1 MFINNAWSTDMTIQ
15 LKELDTQEK
24 QNKNPG
30 CLCFLFT
37 VPVSQQT
44 FCQLS
49 QEGPEITTA
58 QDGVE
63 GLWGKGM
70 LRKDAK
76 HIPCKCNR
84 TGFVVCNHAV
94 NSNETSSMVGKVK
107 MECM

>member
-1 MFINNAWSTDMTIQ
+1 MFMNNAWSTDMTIQ
-15 LKELDTQEK
+15 LKELDTREK
-24 QNKNPG
+24 QNKTKKNPG
-30 CLCFLFT
+30 CLRFLFT

-76 HIPCKCNR
+76 H
-84 TGFVVCNHAV
+84 
-94 NSNETSSMVGKVK
+94 
-107 MECM
+107 